1 VFLPLFL
8 RRVAEMRWPAIALYT
23 VCTTGVL
30 AALAAFADIAL
41 PIGYL
46 TPVGLL

>member
-1 VFLPLFL
+1 VYTCGVVAFLSL
-8 RRVAEMRWPAIALYT
+8 
-23 VCTTGVL
+23 L
-30 AALAAFADIAL
+30 AVIADIAL